1 MTLTKGLYKFD
12 LFQTTLF
19 EHGLFPNQI
28 SGLKYTP
35 ALCYLRASPLQP
47 SPRPALPVPSAIM
60 DLQLF
65 QDLNQLQP
73 GCTLRSRIV
82 TLDDRDG
89 LRMHLIEAFPSI
101 ASEPTSLPLILLL
114 HGFPELAYSWR
125 KVLAPLSAAR
135 GGYHVVAPDLRGYGR
150 TVTQHEETPKQ
161 IQYDDPITP
170 FHVLN
175 VAEDICS
182 LVKAL
187 GHESVALLVGHDFG
201 SLVAGYSITAYPE
214 LFRSVV
220 FMSVPFAGVEQPQQP
235 HLHNRGDPADIAG
248 AKDKPLTT
256 LAQAVSTV
264 LAALTPPRKHYTSY
278 FSTRDANRDMIG
290 ECQEDLYRFLGGYY
304 HMKSGAWEGNT
315 AHPLPSASNPAP
327 TIDAIARD
335 LATLPEYYVMP
346 AHENMRQLIERHAT
360 LHPHFT
366 WPSDDAEV
374 GRVYTS
380 EFARTGFQGGLNYYR
395 CALSSPPV
403 ELVDKLIALSGYK
416 ARVPAAFISGARD
429 WGVYQKPGA
438 VEKMRHLFGMQSDDV
453 VLIEGAGHWV
463 QQETPDQVIAAL
475 LQFLEKVEKKST

>member
-1 MTLTKGLYKFD
+1 
-12 LFQTTLF
+12 
-19 EHGLFPNQI
+19 
-28 SGLKYTP
+28 
-35 ALCYLRASPLQP
+35 
-47 SPRPALPVPSAIM
+47 M
-60 DLQLF
+60 DLLAL
-65 QDLNQLQP
+65 QDLQP

-82 TLDDRDG
+82 TLNDRDG
-89 LRMHLIEAFPSI
+89 LRIHLIEAFPTI
-101 ASEPTSLPLILLL
+101 ASEHASLPLILLL

-161 IQYDDPITP
+161 IQYDDPIAP

-175 VAEDICS
+175 IAEDICS

-187 GHESVALLVGHDFG
+187 GHGSVALLVGHDFG
-201 SLVAGYSITAYPE
+201 SLVAGHSITAHPE

-220 FMSVPFAGVEQPQQP
+220 FMSAPFAGVEQPQP
-235 HLHNRGDPADIAG
+235 HPNRGDPADIAA

-256 LAQAVSTV
+256 LAQAVSAA

-278 FSTRDANRDMIG
+278 FSTRDANKDMLG
-290 ECQEDLYRFLGGYY
+290 ETQEDLYHFLGGYY
-304 HMKSGAWEGNT
+304 HMKSAAWEGNT
-315 AHPLPSASNPAP
+315 THPLPSASNPSS

-335 LATLPEYYVMP
+335 LASLPEYYVMP
-346 AHENMRQLIERHAT
+346 AHENMRQLIERHAS

-366 WPSDDAEV
+366 WPPDDAEA
-374 GRVYTS
+374 GRVYAS

-395 CALSSPPV
+395 SALSPPPA
-403 ELVDKLIALSGYK
+403 ERVDELIALSGRK
-416 ARVPAAFISGARD
+416 VRVPAAFISGARD

-463 QQETPDQVIAAL
+463 PQEAPEKVIAAL
-475 LQFLEKVEKKST
+475 LRFLGKVEEKSRDQNDSLLISKY